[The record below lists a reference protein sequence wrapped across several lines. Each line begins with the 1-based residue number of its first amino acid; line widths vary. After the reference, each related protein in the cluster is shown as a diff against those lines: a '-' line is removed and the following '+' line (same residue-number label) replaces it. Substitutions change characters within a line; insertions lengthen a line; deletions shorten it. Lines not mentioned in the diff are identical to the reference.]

1 MFKLIIVFGWLGAV
15 SASVDS
21 DAEKTTVQE
30 DLPDLGACAFYGTAI
45 GAELALTI
53 ADIDESISWLEKI
66 AKFDLRKKD
75 AVNTLQTW
83 IGENA
88 HSFKTGLATIARS
101 AEKLEE
107 DEIIHYVYFTESIID
122 RIASDV
128 LNNEAVDKVLT
139 DVDTLLSENE
149 LYQNR
154 AKFFGL
160 MTQVKDA
167 LRLRV
172 RKIAEI
178 IQSNNIDMVPLKNA
192 VDKLEAIVERAHLMD
207 RTEALS
213 AKSEIDK
220 IVVNFPQF
228 GNCDSVTETISTLKK
243 TYHTSESRITRMQRG
258 AGKKFNRFLGT
269 LVGSNRN

>member
-1 MFKLIIVFGWLGAV
+1 
-15 SASVDS
+15 
-21 DAEKTTVQE
+21 
-30 DLPDLGACAFYGTAI
+30 
-45 GAELALTI
+45 LALTI
-53 ADIDESISWLEKI
+53 ADIDESISWLERI
-66 AKFDLRKKD
+66 AKSDLTNKD

-83 IGENA
+83 IGKYA
-88 HSFKTGLATIARS
+88 PAFMTGLATIAQS
-101 AEKLEE
+101 AEQLKEN
-107 DEIIHYVYFTESIID
+107 EIIGYFYFTESTIA
-122 RIASDV
+122 RIASGI
-128 LNNEAVDKVLT
+128 LNNEAVYKVLA
-139 DVDTLLSENE
+139 DVNMLLYENE
-149 LYQNR
+149 LFQNR

-172 RKIAEI
+172 GKIAEI
-178 IQSNNIDMVPLKNA
+178 IQSNNMDMVPLKNA
-192 VDKLEAIVERAHLMD
+192 VDELEAIVEKAHLMD

-220 IVVNFPQF
+220 IVQKFPQF

-269 LVGSNRN
+269 LVGSYRNHD